1 MASSGASIA
10 PAAGTESGD
19 ARRALARE
27 VTKGL
32 FVVGVAGSS
41 VGGAAG
47 VVALATRLLGR

>member
-1 MASSGASIA
+1 MASNGASIE
-10 PAAGTESGD
+10 PTAGTESGG

-47 VVALATRLLGR
+47 MVALATRLLGR